1 MALLPKDPAQQ
12 KRLLVGLLPLVLGF
26 VYYQFVHTDRAARV
40 TDLETH
46 LEQLERTNATARAIA
61 DQGGPELERRLAMYE
76 QHMLR
81 LEELIPRREQV
92 PELLNDM
99 GRRAQLS
106 SVEVTVMKPEG
117 EEASPYYS
125 RQTYEFGVKGTYHN
139 VGRFLSEVGSLPRVI
154 TPAEFRMMAT
164 GFKDRQGSP
173 LLNANFRIITYIVP
187 ELNAVPA
194 DSAVQNGTN

>member
-12 KRLLVGLLPLVLGF
+12 KRLLIGLLPLVLAF
-26 VYYQFVHTDRAARV
+26 VYYQFMHKERALEIV
-40 TDLETH
+40 GHETH

-61 DQGGPELERRLAMYE
+61 EQGGPELERRLAAYE
-76 QHMLR
+76 QHMVR

-106 SVEVTVMKPEG
+106 NVELTRMKPEG
-117 EEASPYYS
+117 EEASPYYT
-125 RQTYEFGVKGTYHN
+125 RQSYELGVKGTYHN
-139 VGRFLSEVGSLPRVI
+139 VGRFLSEVGSLPRIV
-154 TPAEFRMMAT
+154 TPTEFRAIAT
-164 GFKDRQGSP
+164 GFTDKQGAP

-187 ELNAVPA
+187 EPVAVPA
-194 DSAVQNGTN
+194 DSAVANATN

>member
-12 KRLLVGLLPLVLGF
+12 KRLLLGLLPLVLGF
-26 VYYQFVHTDRAARV
+26 AYFQFVHKERAV
-40 TDLETH
+40 QIEGLEAH
-46 LEQLERTNATARAIA
+46 FEQLERTNATAKVLA
-61 DQGGPELERRLAMYE
+61 DQGGPELERRLALYE

-106 SVEVTVMKPEG
+106 SVEVTIMKPEG
-117 EEASPYYS
+117 EQASPYYS
-125 RQTYEFGVKGTYHN
+125 RQSYEFGVKGAYHN
-139 VGRFLSEVGSLPRVI
+139 VGRFLSEVGSLPRII
-154 TPAEFRMMAT
+154 TPTDFRILASN
-164 GFKDRQGSP
+164 FKDKQGSP

-187 ELNAVPA
+187 EPDAAPT
-194 DSAVQNGTN
+194 DSAVQNATN